1 MSDEYK
7 SHVENPYA
15 TTIVEVHCSMSS
27 SSIQLSQYKVSSCH
41 AASSF
46 AGVGGVH
53 GEARMDVRIAI
64 LS

>member
-1 MSDEYK
+1 MRVSVIRKYR
-7 SHVENPYA
+7 STCQALYF
-15 TTIVEVHCSMSS
+15 
-27 SSIQLSQYKVSSCH
+27 QLSQYKVSSCH

-53 GEARMDVRIAI
+53 GEARMDIRIAI